1 LGSGIIVTVPRSPE
15 PCNKSHI
22 TRHTSHAT
30 RHTSHVT
37 RHTSHAIL
45 SGQLV
50 DIPSCAYLAKEKLR
64 AQLFFRKDL
73 QGTIALHT
81 SHVTRHTSHVKR
93 HTLHVTCHTSQGVPA
108 TPAFLASITLGHYAR
123 LAVPQL
129 PASHPGS
136 CQPLFACHVTHFSNC
151 QHCTISKSKKR
162 RLQLQPPP
170 KTQLQTKM
178 PVGNDHDSRS
188 GRCTILND
196 CFMKRHS

>member
-1 LGSGIIVTVPRSPE
+1 MMSINQVRSCFYE
-15 PCNKSHI
+15 DGQDKLLVVSANGGKFISHV
-22 TRHTSHAT
+22 TRHTSHVTRYIIRPTGRHSFLRLPRQRETAGPALLPQGSARYNCTSHAT

-37 RHTSHAIL
+37 
-45 SGQLV
+45 
-50 DIPSCAYLAKEKLR
+50 
-64 AQLFFRKDL
+64 
-73 QGTIALHT
+73 
-81 SHVTRHTSHVKR
+81 R

-136 CQPLFACHVTHFSNC
+136 CQPLFACHVTHFSNF

-162 RLQLQPPP
+162 RLQPQPPP

-178 PVGNDHDSRS
+178 PVGNDRDSRS
-188 GRCTILND
+188 GRCTILYD
-196 CFMKRHS
+196 CFMKGHS